1 MVNSLQLEELL
12 KKFNITL
19 YENQDIY
26 DFFDL
31 PDNSSVIDIFPERIH
46 SNEKYSFV
54 EMFYQRVLD
63 KEIELSKFECVENK
77 FVELIKTLWLYN
89 DVYVSVFSNI
99 NTINKNHY
107 YKRNKTFFKEYS
119 KSLLEMTESID
130 QAFLIDDGNL
140 LEALCIIATRDI
152 ATVMFCF
159 NNSKTII
166 LLNDCAARIHFA
178 ENADIDLVNKVVGN
192 NGLYMHS
199 L

>member
-1 MVNSLQLEELL
+1 MKNSLPLEELL
-12 KKFNITL
+12 NKFNITL
-19 YENQDIY
+19 FENQNIF

-54 EMFYQRVLD
+54 EIFYQRVLD
-63 KEIELSKFECVENK
+63 KEVELSKFECVENK

-89 DVYVSVFSNI
+89 DVYVGIFSNDD
-99 NTINKNHY
+99 TIIENYY

-166 LLNDCAARIHFA
+166 LLNDCAACVHFA
-178 ENADIDLVNKVVGN
+178 ENADVDLVNKVVDN
-192 NGLYMHS
+192 NSLYMHS

>member
-1 MVNSLQLEELL
+1 MKNSLQLEELL

-19 YENQDIY
+19 FENQDIF
-26 DFFDL
+26 DFFNL

-99 NTINKNHY
+99 NTINKNYY

-130 QAFLIDDGNL
+130 QAFLIDDVNL

-152 ATVMFCF
+152 ATLMFCF
-159 NNSKTII
+159 NNSKAII
-166 LLNDCAARIHFA
+166 FLNDCAARVHFA
-178 ENADIDLVNKVVGN
+178 ENADIDLFNKVVGN

>member
-1 MVNSLQLEELL
+1 MKNSLPLEELL
-12 KKFNITL
+12 NKFNITL
-19 YENQDIY
+19 FENQDIF

-54 EMFYQRVLD
+54 EMFYQKVLD
-63 KEIELSKFECVENK
+63 KEVELSKFECVENK

-89 DVYVSVFSNI
+89 DVYVSIFSNDD
-99 NTINKNHY
+99 TIIKNYY
-107 YKRNKTFFKEYS
+107 YKRNKTIFEKYS
-119 KSLLEMTESID
+119 KFIAEMTGSID
-130 QAFLIDDGNL
+130 RAFLIDDGNL

-166 LLNDCAARIHFA
+166 LLNDCTARVHFA
-178 ENADIDLVNKVVGN
+178 ENADVDLVNKVVDN
-192 NGLYMHS
+192 NSLYMHS